1 MTDINKR
8 AMEILMTTTGA
19 DEAELAA
26 AMTEPDHP
34 DNTVDVL
41 DAIAAVEAAMREPVR
56 RVTDEMVERGAEGHW
71 NVASH
76 KMLEKGGFPTDWA
89 SQPESVKRDYR
100 KYSAATLK
108 AALGQEKAHV
118 G

>member
-1 MTDINKR
+1 MLAKQPLRLWVLTMADTNKR
-8 AMEILMTTTGA
+8 AMEILITVTGA

-56 RVTDEMVERGAEGHW
+56 VTDELALEALAYFRGYFTKLGDKGDMLYVEA
-71 NVASH
+71 
-76 KMLEKGGFPTDWA
+76 LED
-89 SQPESVKRDYR
+89 
-100 KYSAATLK
+100 
-108 AALGQEKAHV
+108 ALGQGKAHV

>member
-56 RVTDEMVERGAEGHW
+56 VTDEMVRLAEEARE
-71 NVASH
+71 NTARKVASYGSAGIEERYL
-76 KMLEKGGFPTDWA
+76 MAMRAALE
-89 SQPESVKRDYR
+89 
-100 KYSAATLK
+100 
-108 AALGQEKAHV
+108 AALGQGKANAD
-118 G
+118 